1 MMNKSE
7 MLKKLKFR
15 YARYGVQKQDVEA
28 IFNGTI
34 DIILECLKKG
44 DDVSIHQLGKF
55 AVKLRPARKGRN
67 PQTGEEKTIPAQRV
81 VKFLPCKTLREMVK

>member
-1 MMNKSE
+1 MNKSE

-55 AVKLRPARKGRN
+55 TVECRTARKGRN
-67 PQTGEEKTIPAQRV
+67 PRTGEAIEIPAQRV
-81 VKFLPCKTLREMVK
+81 VKFVPSKTLREMVK

>member
-1 MMNKSE
+1 MNKSE
-7 MLKKLKFR
+7 MLSKLKFK

-34 DIILECLKKG
+34 DLILECLKNG

-67 PQTGEEKTIPAQRV
+67 PQTGEAIEIPAQRV
-81 VKFLPCKTLREMVK
+81 VKFLPCKTLLEMVK